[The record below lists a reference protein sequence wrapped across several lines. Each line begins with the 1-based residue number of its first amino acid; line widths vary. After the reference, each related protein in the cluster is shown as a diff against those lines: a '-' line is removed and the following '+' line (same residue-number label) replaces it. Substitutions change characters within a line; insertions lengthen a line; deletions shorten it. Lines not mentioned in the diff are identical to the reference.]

1 MNQLA
6 NETLN
11 YPERLTTWSVLI
23 VGKKVIHNSDAMRL
37 LAIPSGGISQRN
49 LEKRSLQE
57 L

>member
-1 MNQLA
+1 MNQPA

-11 YPERLTTWSVLI
+11 YPERLTTWSALI
-23 VGKKVIHNSDAMRL
+23 VGKKVIHNSGVMRL